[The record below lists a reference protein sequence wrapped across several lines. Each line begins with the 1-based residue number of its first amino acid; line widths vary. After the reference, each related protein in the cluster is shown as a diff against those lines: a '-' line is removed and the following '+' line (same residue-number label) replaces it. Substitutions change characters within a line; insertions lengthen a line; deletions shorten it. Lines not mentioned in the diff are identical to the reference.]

1 MAAPTHAEGQRNPGD
16 FEAQA
21 AQGVIAIHGNE
32 NRAVTDTGVVTTR
45 KLLRRGIRAVGK
57 GKAFDTPKRYA
68 ANPVPT
74 YNLELVTRV
83 PPIAGQDDSALIRR
97 FGHRVAE
104 IIIESAL
111 LPPDQR
117 QKTARARVRQLIA
130 GEFS

>member
-1 MAAPTHAEGQRNPGD
+1 MPAPTHEAGQRNPGD

-21 AQGVIAIHGNE
+21 AQGVIAVHGNE
-32 NRAVTDTGVVTTR
+32 CRGVTDEGVVMTR
-45 KLLRRGIRAVGK
+45 KLLRKGIRAVGK
-57 GKAFDTPKRYA
+57 GKAIDAPRRYA

-83 PPIAGQDDSALIRR
+83 PPIPGQDDSALVRR

-104 IIIESAL
+104 IIIDSAE
-111 LPPDQR
+111 LPPGQR
-117 QKTARARVRQLIA
+117 QETARARVRALVA